1 MRRQQRF
8 ASVPF
13 SKLSNEVPMELLEI
27 GRIVRSHG
35 LAGRVKILSYLASQD
50 VLRTLPEVFVG
61 RRVSEAVPFPL
72 EAVQTGRESF
82 ILKLGGIGD
91 RDAAARLVGSFVWM
105 PSEKMEKLPEGEYYW
120 LDIIGLQVVTEEGQL
135 LGRIDSVFPT
145 GSNDVYVCGGGEKE
159 ILLPA
164 IGEVIRK
171 IDMDRRIMVVR
182 LLKGLTES

>member
-27 GRIVRSHG
+27 GRIIRSHG
-35 LAGRVKILSYLASQD
+35 LAGRMKILSYLESQD
-50 VLRTLPEVFVG
+50 VLRNLPEVFVG

-72 EAVQTGRESF
+72 EAVQPGRESF
-82 ILKLGGIGD
+82 ILKLGGIEEPE
-91 RDAAARLVGSFVWM
+91 AAARLVGSSVWM
-105 PSEKMEKLPEGEYYW
+105 PSEKMKKLPEGEYYW

-135 LGRIDSVFPT
+135 LGSVESVFPT
-145 GSNDVYVCGGGEKE
+145 GSNDVYVCKGGEKE

-164 IGEVIRK
+164 IGEVVRN
-171 IDMDRRIMVVR
+171 IDLDRRIMVVR